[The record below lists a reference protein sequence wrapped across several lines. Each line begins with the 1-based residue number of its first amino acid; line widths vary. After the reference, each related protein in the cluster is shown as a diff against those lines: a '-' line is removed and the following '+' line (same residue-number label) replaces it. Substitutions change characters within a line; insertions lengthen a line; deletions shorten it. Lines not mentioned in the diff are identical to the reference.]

1 MGNLLLRSVRSSQC
15 AAEPIDNGTIK
26 LVAITSRYREEVE
39 LRQLAAFV
47 AVADERHFGRAAE
60 RLGIVQPAVSQ
71 LVRRLE
77 SELEIV
83 LFDRSSHHVA
93 LTGAGAELL
102 PAARQVLTARD
113 RVAEAATSLVRGEQ
127 GVLRVGTSEGI
138 GPNLNLLM
146 ARFAGRRPR
155 ASVRLQALHTPAK
168 LRALRSG
175 ELDVAF
181 VRAPA
186 AAPGLRM
193 VELWTERLVVVMP
206 ERHPASAE
214 EPLPLS
220 RLSALP
226 LILGPPSSNPG
237 MRQELLALCRDR
249 GLDPQLGPPLQ
260 DLQEAFGIISAG
272 AAWTLLA
279 ETNAT
284 PPPIGTVV
292 RAIEGPP
299 PTTAIHLAWRA
310 SGLAPLARTFID
322 MATDASLVLGHQR
335 HGA

>member
-1 MGNLLLRSVRSSQC
+1 M
-15 AAEPIDNGTIK
+15 
-26 LVAITSRYREEVE
+26 E

-60 RLGIVQPAVSQ
+60 RLGTVQPAVSQ

-77 SELEIV
+77 RELEIV
-83 LFDRSSHHVA
+83 LFDRSSHHVT

-102 PAARQVLTARD
+102 PGARQVLAARD
-113 RVAEAATSLVRGEQ
+113 LVAETAAALVRGEQ

-146 ARFAGRRPR
+146 ARFAERRPR
-155 ASVRLQALHTPAK
+155 AGVRLQALHTPAK

-186 AAPGLRM
+186 AVSGLRM
-193 VELWTERLVVVMP
+193 VQLWTEVLVVVMP
-206 ERHPASAE
+206 EQHPASGETAVA
-214 EPLPLS
+214 LG

-226 LILGPPSSNPG
+226 LILGPSSSNPG
-237 MRQELLALCRDR
+237 MRQRLLALCRDR
-249 GLDPQLGPPLQ
+249 GLEPQLGPPLQ

-272 AAWTLLA
+272 AAWTLLTEA
-279 ETNAT
+279 NAT
-284 PPPIGTVV
+284 PPPVGTVV

-299 PTTAIHLAWRA
+299 ATTAIHLAWRA
-310 SGLAPLARTFID
+310 SGLSQLARTFVD
-322 MATDASLVLGHQR
+322 MATDPITRKPVTHSPH
-335 HGA
+335 